1 MSQNCLSDQQQLLLR
16 FKNNL
21 QFNHTLSTKL
31 VHWTASSNCCSWEGV
46 TCSNGTVEG
55 RVIGLNLTKES
66 IYGELVNSSTLFSL
80 QHLQNLNLAFNDF
93 SKSTI
98 PAGFGNLKNLSY
110 LNLSNA
116 GFSGQIP
123 IEISNLK
130 RLVTL
135 DLSTSPFLSVSMLKI
150 ENPDLAMIVRNFSEL
165 KELYLDGVN
174 ISASGNNWC
183 EALSS
188 SLWNLTMLSMSNC
201 YLSGPFNS
209 SLSKLQSLSIIRLD
223 SNPFNAPFPE
233 FFANFKN
240 LTSLGLSSCGLN
252 GIFPEKMF
260 KVLTLQM
267 LDLSYNKL
275 LQEIGRAHV

>member
-1 MSQNCLSDQQQLLLR
+1 MKISLFSWLFFVPICSIFLNLGIFVVSQNCLSDQQELLLR

-21 QFNHTLSTKL
+21 QFNPTLSTKL

-93 SKSTI
+93 SYSTI

-135 DLSTSPFLSVSMLKI
+135 DLSTSPFS
-150 ENPDLAMIVRNFSEL
+150 
-165 KELYLDGVN
+165 Y
-174 ISASGNNWC
+174 
-183 EALSS
+183 
-188 SLWNLTMLSMSNC
+188 
-201 YLSGPFNS
+201 
-209 SLSKLQSLSIIRLD
+209 D
-223 SNPFNAPFPE
+223 S
-233 FFANFKN
+233 
-240 LTSLGLSSCGLN
+240 
-252 GIFPEKMF
+252 
-260 KVLTLQM
+260 
-267 LDLSYNKL
+267 
-275 LQEIGRAHV
+275 